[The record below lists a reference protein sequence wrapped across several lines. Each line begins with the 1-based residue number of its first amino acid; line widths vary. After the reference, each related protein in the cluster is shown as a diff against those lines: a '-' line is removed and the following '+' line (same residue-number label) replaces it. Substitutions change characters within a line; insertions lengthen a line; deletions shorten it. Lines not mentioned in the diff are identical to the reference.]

1 MLGNDLLKDL
11 MADLRPDRTRGA
23 IYGKTMDFPGKS
35 GSPPSTYGKTRVFPG
50 RLGLFDPHVIEKKAC
65 FGDRAYAGDAEHV
78 RKLCDEGHPYRRK
91 RRGGRGSE

>member
-35 GSPPSTYGKTRVFPG
+35 GSQLSHLWKNTSFSWTPG
-50 RLGLFDPHVIEKKAC
+50 SFFDPHVIEKKAC
-65 FGDRAYAGDAEHV
+65 FPTRAYVGSYGLHV
-78 RKLCDEGHPYRRK
+78 GRDGMEGHPYAEE
-91 RRGGRGSE
+91 S